1 MSPKAQRQYEN
12 ARRWHERRAREILY
26 LGPNVSGGLSHLGHD
41 DAKLAEHALP
51 APRDSLELAQ
61 AMGLELGELRF
72 LAYERQVSRIHHY
85 RRFEI
90 AKKTGGTRLIS
101 APMPRLKRAQYW
113 ILDNILAKVPVHAA
127 AHGFLPGR
135 SIRGNAAPHVGRAV
149 VINLDL
155 KNFFP
160 SIHYPRI
167 QGIFRELG
175 YSGQIATLLGLL
187 CTEMP
192 VNETFVDGER
202 RYIANGPRHLPQG
215 APSSPMLTNLLCR
228 RLDARLSGIA
238 QKLGFDYTRYADD
251 LSFSADAPAQKHVG
265 KLLWR
270 VRRIIAE
277 EGFTLHPDKQQVM
290 RRQHRQHVTGL
301 TVNDKLSVDR
311 ATYRR
316 FRATLHQIETS
327 GPEGKHWNGNPNVLA
342 ALEGYARF
350 IHMVD
355 PARGALCLYR
365 LRALRQPG
373 ATDKTRHPPAPSFRQ
388 SAAAGRAPW
397 PDWWQPAAPPAPVPK
412 EPRKRTANKKRE
424 QAPDKAHLFAIL
436 GLQMAFA
443 LVVLPLALPQLG
455 LFPAIVAAVI
465 QIVRKRASWRL
476 FFALLALALGIEI
489 IA

>member
-1 MSPKAQRQYEN
+1 MPQKAQQQYE
-12 ARRWHERRAREILY
+12 RRTREILY
-26 LGPNVSGGLSHLGHD
+26 LGRNVSSGLSHLGHD
-41 DAKLAEHALP
+41 DAKLAGRALP

-90 AKKTGGTRLIS
+90 AKKTGGARLIS

-113 ILDNILAKVPVHAA
+113 ILDNILAKAPAHPA
-127 AHGFLPGR
+127 AHGFIPGR
-135 SIRGNAAPHVGRAV
+135 SIRGNAAPHVDRAV

-155 KNFFP
+155 KDFFP

-167 QGIFRELG
+167 KGVFRELG

-187 CTEMP
+187 CTETP
-192 VNETFVDGER
+192 VNETVVDGER
-202 RYIANGPRHLPQG
+202 RYVANGPRHLPQG
-215 APSSPMLTNLLCR
+215 APTSPMLTNLLCR
-228 RLDARLSGIA
+228 RLDARLGGIA
-238 QKLGFDYTRYADD
+238 QKLGFSYTRYADD
-251 LSFSADAPAQKHVG
+251 LSFSADGPAQGHVG

-277 EGFTLHPDKQQVM
+277 EGFTPHPDKQQVM
-290 RRQHRQHVTGL
+290 RRSRRQHVTGL

-327 GPEGKHWNGNPNVLA
+327 GPEGKHWNGNPNALA

-365 LRALRQPG
+365 LRALREPD
-373 ATDKTRHPPAPSFRQ
+373 AANKTGYPSARAFRQ
-388 SAAAGRAPW
+388 NAAAGRAPW
-397 PDWWQPAAPPAPVPK
+397 PGWWQPAAPPAPMPK
-412 EPRKRTANKKRE
+412 EAPGRSADEKRE
-424 QAPDKAHLFAIL
+424 QAPDKAHLFAML

-443 LVVLPLALPQLG
+443 LAVLPLALPRLG

-476 FFALLALALGIEI
+476 FFALLALALGIEG